1 VGYKIT
7 VIGAGSSYTPEL
19 FANLADYPDRLGID
33 KVYLHDLTGEK
44 LELIHRVSQ
53 KLVDESGGRPVI
65 TATTDLGEA
74 INDSDF
80 ILMQIRVGGLAAR
93 IRDETL
99 PMQLGMAGNE
109 TTGPGGFACGLR
121 TVTAAMEISRQIQQ
135 IAPKA
140 WVMNLSNPAGMVTE
154 AILNN
159 SGIRAVGFCNI
170 PINTTYAIGRIF
182 NINPEHIQLDS
193 FGLNHLSWTRAAY
206 VGEKDI
212 LAPVWESAGSSES
225 ILYKS
230 GLVEDLIQPEWLET
244 LRMIPGWY
252 LRYFYN
258 PDLVLEQDHQKSQT
272 RGSDDIQ
279 AEIQL
284 KEIFESKG
292 FTPEAQQILSNKGG
306 AQYYL
311 PVLQVID
318 SMIHDR
324 GDIVVV
330 DTLNGGCM
338 PDLPPESCVE
348 VPARIYGDRIE
359 PLPVGPMPL
368 TVRSL
373 VQAVKTYEQL
383 TIQAALAGDHK
394 AALAALMAH
403 PLVGSLSKAQPFL
416 QQMLENERDFLPQF
430 SVPV

>member
-1 VGYKIT
+1 MGYKIA

-19 FANLADYPDRLGID
+19 FVNLADYPDRLGVD
-33 KVYLHDLTGEK
+33 RVSLHDITGEK
-44 LELIHRVSQ
+44 LELIHNVSQ
-53 KLVDESGGRPVI
+53 KLVGASGGSPTI

-74 INDSDF
+74 INESDF
-80 ILMQIRVGGLAAR
+80 IILQIRVGGLAAR
-93 IRDETL
+93 VRDETL
-99 PMQLGMAGNE
+99 PMQLGMVGNE

-121 TVTAAMEISRQIQQ
+121 TVTAVMEVSRQIQQ
-135 IAPKA
+135 FAPKA

-159 SGIRAVGFCNI
+159 TAIPAVGFCNI
-170 PINTTYAIGRIF
+170 PINTTYAIGRLLHV
-182 NINPEHIQLDS
+182 NPERIQLDS

-206 VGEKDI
+206 VDEQDI
-212 LAPVWESAGSSES
+212 LAPAWESAGSSES
-225 ILYKS
+225 ILYES
-230 GLVEDLIQPEWLET
+230 GLVEELIQPEWLET

-258 PDLVLEQDHQKSQT
+258 PELVLEQDRARSQT
-272 RGSDDIQ
+272 RGSDDVQ
-279 AEIQL
+279 AEMRL

-292 FTPEAQQILSNKGG
+292 YTPEVRQILSNKGG

-330 DTLNGGCM
+330 DTLNGDSM
-338 PDLPPESCVE
+338 PDLPPEACVE
-348 VPARIYGDRIE
+348 VPSRIYHDRIE
-359 PLPVGPMPL
+359 PLSVGPMPL

-383 TIQAALAGDHK
+383 TIQAALAGDHQ

>member
-1 VGYKIT
+1 MGYKIT
-7 VIGAGSSYTPEL
+7 IIGAGSSYTPEL

-53 KLVDESGGRPVI
+53 KLVDASGGSPAI

-99 PMQLGMAGNE
+99 PMQLGMVGNE

-121 TVTAAMEISRQIQQ
+121 TVTAAMEVSRQIQQ

-159 SGIRAVGFCNI
+159 TPVRAVGFCNI
-170 PINTTYAIGRIF
+170 PINTTYAIGRLF
-182 NINPEHIQLDS
+182 NINPERIQLDS

-206 VGEKDI
+206 VDGRDI
-212 LAPVWESAGSSES
+212 LDPVWESVGSLES
-225 ILYKS
+225 SLYQS

-258 PDLVLEQDHQKSQT
+258 PELVLEQDRARSQT
-272 RGSDDIQ
+272 RGSDDVQ
-279 AEIQL
+279 AEMRL

-292 FTPEAQQILSNKGG
+292 YTPEVQQILSNKGG

-330 DTLNGGCM
+330 DTRNGGCM
-338 PDLPPESCVE
+338 PDLPPEACVE
-348 VPARIYGDRIE
+348 VPSRVYHDRIE
-359 PLPVGPMPL
+359 PLSVGPMPL

-383 TIQAALAGDHK
+383 TIQAAVTGERK
-394 AALAALMAH
+394 TALAALMAH

-416 QQMLENERDFLPQF
+416 RQMLINERDYLPQF
-430 SVPV
+430 STPA